1 MKFLRV
7 GDQKLIKIH
16 IPKYNYKVYCP
27 ANKNDL
33 MNFTVR
39 EDDIIERFCPKEG
52 DIVIDVGAHFGRYT
66 IIASKRVGP
75 NGKVIAIEAHPQ
87 NFELLNCNIKLNNLN
102 NIISLNYA
110 AFSKQTTVK
119 LYLKSDEPSDAI
131 YNTLISNRVKSTDF
145 LEVQANTLDY
155 LLQSNLVNLEKVNW
169 IKIDVEGAELEVLRG
184 STNVLANSKDIVLLI
199 EIHTLPDGKNHY
211 ETIMDLLSRYNF
223 NVEFEKTYGS
233 GEKHVIL
240 RKLSL

>member
-1 MKFLRV
+1 
-7 GDQKLIKIH
+7 
-16 IPKYNYKVYCP
+16 
-27 ANKNDL
+27 

-87 NFELLNCNIKLNNLN
+87 NFELLNRNIKLNNLN

-184 STNVLANSKDIVLLI
+184 SINVLANSKDIVLLI
-199 EIHTLPDGKNHY
+199 EIHTLSDGKNHY
-211 ETIMDLLSRYNF
+211 EKIMDILNRYNF
-223 NVEFEKTYGS
+223 NIEFEKTYGS